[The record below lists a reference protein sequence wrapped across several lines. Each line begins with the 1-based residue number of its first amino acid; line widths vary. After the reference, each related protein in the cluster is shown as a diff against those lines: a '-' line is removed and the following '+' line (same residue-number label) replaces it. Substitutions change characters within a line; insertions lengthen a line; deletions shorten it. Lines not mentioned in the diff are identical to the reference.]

1 MAFESG
7 NNHGKGRIQGS
18 KNKANQT
25 IKDSFLRLVENN
37 LEQLDRDIKSL
48 TAKDRLKAVIELSKF
63 LIPTIKQIDIDAEMG
78 SKADLGWLDSFTEE
92 ELQTLLNKEN
102 NGI

>member
-1 MAFESG
+1 MFESG
-7 NNHGKGRIQGS
+7 NNFGKGRIQGS

-25 IKDSFLRLVENN
+25 IKNSFLTLVENN

-78 SKADLGWLDSFTEE
+78 SNDLSWLSSYTEE
-92 ELQTLLNKEN
+92 DLEKILKKEN

>member
-7 NNHGKGRIQGS
+7 NNFGKGRIQGS

-25 IKDSFLRLVENN
+25 IKESFLSLVENN

-48 TAKDRLKAVIELSKF
+48 TAKDRIKAITELSRF